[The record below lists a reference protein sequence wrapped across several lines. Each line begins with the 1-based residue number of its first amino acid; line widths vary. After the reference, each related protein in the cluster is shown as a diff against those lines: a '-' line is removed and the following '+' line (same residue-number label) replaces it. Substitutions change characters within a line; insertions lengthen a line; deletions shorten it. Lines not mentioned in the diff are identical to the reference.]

1 MSHYKDR
8 LSTILATKGEN
19 VSKCHQP
26 QLRTRLDDE
35 AAGPPG
41 PGKSPPSLKPEE
53 TEARAQC

>member
-26 QLRTRLDDE
+26 QLRTRLNE
-35 AAGPPG
+35 GAAGPPPQG
-41 PGKSPPSLKPEE
+41 RAHLLLKPEE